1 MEAHAMIAEPNARW
15 YVVHNGSGH
24 DDRAERILGES
35 SFETYVPMLAEMKV
49 MPKRKLSAKQRHSV
63 IPVVKRVLRPLFPRY
78 FFVHFDLRR
87 EGWGAVF
94 DRAGLHGVLANPER
108 ARRLPAE
115 IDAGVIAALRKQ
127 EVSGAIPEA
136 TRVHQIA
143 YAIGEEVRISGGPF
157 TGHNG
162 HVEDCPEGPLS
173 SLDESASVRLLVS
186 LFGRQSVVSMSI
198 FDIEK
203 L

>member
-1 MEAHAMIAEPNARW
+1 M
-15 YVVHNGSGH
+15 
-24 DDRAERILGES
+24 
-35 SFETYVPMLAEMKV
+35 TAEMKV
-49 MPKRKLSAKQRHSV
+49 TPQRKLSAKQRRSL

-78 FFVHFDLRR
+78 FFVRFDLRR

-94 DRAGLHGVLANPER
+94 DRAGLHGVLANPGSM
-108 ARRLPAE
+108 RRLPAE
-115 IDAGVIAALRKQ
+115 IGEGVIMGLRKQ
-127 EVSGAIPEA
+127 EQNGAIPIE
-136 TRVHQIA
+136 TRVAQLT
-143 YAIGEEVRISGGPF
+143 YAIGEQVRISGGPL

-162 HVEDCPEGPLS
+162 AVEECPQGALCD
-173 SLDESASVRLLVS
+173 LDESASVRLLVS